1 MVWGSG
7 FHERLV
13 VISLRTAIGVVV
25 MAVLLALTSW
35 AANAAV
41 VVLKNGD
48 QVTGQIVKMQDNKLE
63 IDSEDSS
70 DIVIIK
76 WDMVRSIRTEREM
89 SIKLFS
95 EIDLPEHVGERV
107 DMDLG
112 HWLAV
117 IVEPNSGAGP
127 VVIKVAK
134 VTAAP

>member
-25 MAVLLALTSW
+25 MAVLLALTSG

-48 QVTGQIVKMQDNKLE
+48 QVTGQIVKMQDNTLE

-76 WDMVRSIRTEREM
+76 WDKVRSIRTEREM

-95 EIDLPEHVGERV
+95 EIDLPEHVG
-107 DMDLG
+107 
-112 HWLAV
+112 
-117 IVEPNSGAGP
+117 PNIG
-127 VVIKVAK
+127 
-134 VTAAP
+134 